1 MCREP
6 LIPAPG
12 EDEAPA
18 GPERWQDA
26 SEPYTRYATTEPT
39 ANGAE
44 IGALWERLRPVERG
58 LVVAGRLATRAQGE
72 AVEKLALSLGW
83 PLLPDVGSQ
92 VRLGGDRPK
101 GAFYA
106 LPPAGRALV
115 GAPRLD

>member
-1 MCREP
+1 MFREP

-39 ANGAE
+39 VNDVE

-92 VRLGGDRPK
+92 VRLGGGRRNAVFHDVLLG
-101 GAFYA
+101 GA
-106 LPPAGRALV
+106 ALV